1 MKKIF
6 LVVAFIIIS
15 CQQMKGCLEPH
26 STIKKRTNAPCVSN
40 RNIRQF
46 GWRIHRN
53 HLLFH
58 ESHSTLTDNSAQT
71 WQGEIFFLFL
81 PSDLSFQA
89 AQRVMSSEPQRAL
102 KVLRDISQNLP
113 MQTRFVGD
121 IFFHFCSFRF
131 LFVDYLLVIFNP
143 RSLVK
148 TKVKEEM
155 RKEIKLNQKV
165 SSLKKLFSSLWQY
178 TFIFTCSCLHLGFP
192 ERFCKADQ
200 IK

>member
-71 WQGEIFFLFL
+71 WQDEIFFLFL

>member
-1 MKKIF
+1 
-6 LVVAFIIIS
+6 
-15 CQQMKGCLEPH
+15 
-26 STIKKRTNAPCVSN
+26 
-40 RNIRQF
+40 
-46 GWRIHRN
+46 
-53 HLLFH
+53 
-58 ESHSTLTDNSAQT
+58 
-71 WQGEIFFLFL
+71 
-81 PSDLSFQA
+81 
-89 AQRVMSSEPQRAL
+89 MSSEPQRAL

-165 SSLKKLFSSLWQY
+165 SSLKKFFLSLWQY

>member
-1 MKKIF
+1 M
-6 LVVAFIIIS
+6 
-15 CQQMKGCLEPH
+15 
-26 STIKKRTNAPCVSN
+26 R
-40 RNIRQF
+40 
-46 GWRIHRN
+46 
-53 HLLFH
+53 
-58 ESHSTLTDNSAQT
+58 
-71 WQGEIFFLFL
+71 FFFFKFL

-121 IFFHFCSFRF
+121 IFFHFYSFRF

-165 SSLKKLFSSLWQY
+165 SSLKKILFVLVAIY
-178 TFIFTCSCLHLGFP
+178 FYIYVFLFTP
-192 ERFCKADQ
+192 RFS
-200 IK
+200 

>member
-1 MKKIF
+1 
-6 LVVAFIIIS
+6 
-15 CQQMKGCLEPH
+15 
-26 STIKKRTNAPCVSN
+26 
-40 RNIRQF
+40 
-46 GWRIHRN
+46 
-53 HLLFH
+53 
-58 ESHSTLTDNSAQT
+58 
-71 WQGEIFFLFL
+71 
-81 PSDLSFQA
+81 
-89 AQRVMSSEPQRAL
+89 MSSEPQRAL

-165 SSLKKLFSSLWQY
+165 SSLKKIIFVLVAIYFYIYVFLF
-178 TFIFTCSCLHLGFP
+178 TP
-192 ERFCKADQ
+192 RFS
-200 IK
+200 

>member
-1 MKKIF
+1 
-6 LVVAFIIIS
+6 
-15 CQQMKGCLEPH
+15 MKGCLEPH
-26 STIKKRTNAPCVSN
+26 STVKKRTNAPCVSN

-46 GWRIHRN
+46 GRRIHRN
-53 HLLFH
+53 HLFFP
-58 ESHSTLTDNSAQT
+58 EPHSTLAANSAQT
-71 WQGEIFFLFL
+71 WQGEIFFSFL

-165 SSLKKLFSSLWQY
+165 SCLKKFFSSLWQY

>member
-1 MKKIF
+1 
-6 LVVAFIIIS
+6 
-15 CQQMKGCLEPH
+15 
-26 STIKKRTNAPCVSN
+26 
-40 RNIRQF
+40 
-46 GWRIHRN
+46 
-53 HLLFH
+53 
-58 ESHSTLTDNSAQT
+58 
-71 WQGEIFFLFL
+71 
-81 PSDLSFQA
+81 
-89 AQRVMSSEPQRAL
+89 MSSESQRAL

-165 SSLKKLFSSLWQY
+165 SSKKILFVLWQY

>member
-1 MKKIF
+1 
-6 LVVAFIIIS
+6 
-15 CQQMKGCLEPH
+15 
-26 STIKKRTNAPCVSN
+26 
-40 RNIRQF
+40 
-46 GWRIHRN
+46 
-53 HLLFH
+53 
-58 ESHSTLTDNSAQT
+58 
-71 WQGEIFFLFL
+71 
-81 PSDLSFQA
+81 
-89 AQRVMSSEPQRAL
+89 MSSEPQRAL

-121 IFFHFCSFRF
+121 IFFHFYSFRF

-165 SSLKKLFSSLWQY
+165 SSLKKFFLSLWQY

>member
-1 MKKIF
+1 
-6 LVVAFIIIS
+6 
-15 CQQMKGCLEPH
+15 
-26 STIKKRTNAPCVSN
+26 
-40 RNIRQF
+40 
-46 GWRIHRN
+46 
-53 HLLFH
+53 
-58 ESHSTLTDNSAQT
+58 
-71 WQGEIFFLFL
+71 
-81 PSDLSFQA
+81 
-89 AQRVMSSEPQRAL
+89 MSSESQRAL

-165 SSLKKLFSSLWQY
+165 SSLKILFVLVAIY
-178 TFIFTCSCLHLGFP
+178 FYTCSCLHLGFP